1 MNITELETVRDILKP
16 MDVLDFRIG
25 DTSHRFI
32 FIMEMGENLVFSAN
46 YHVYETDD
54 LVELFEEEKF
64 DLHIL
69 RSEEIIKKNSSPFD
83 DISDN
88 LENDEFIEYY
98 FSDVFRSNQED
109 KEINL
114 EDLLTESSER
124 IFNLLNEE
132 LTKRGILFSFTSQID
147 IINKNQIKSTL
158 IKR

>member
-1 MNITELETVRDILKP
+1 MNITELETVRNILKP

-54 LVELFEEEKF
+54 LMEFFEEYKF

-69 RSEEIIKKNSSPFD
+69 RSEEIIKKKAAPLD
-83 DISDN
+83 YISDN

-114 EDLLTESSER
+114 EDLLTESSEI

-132 LTKRGILFSFTSQID
+132 LTKRGILFSFTLRTD
-147 IINKNQIKSTL
+147 IINKKSN
-158 IKR
+158 

>member
-54 LVELFEEEKF
+54 LVEFFEEEKF

>member
-25 DTSHRFI
+25 GISHRFI

-54 LVELFEEEKF
+54 LVEFFEEDKF

-132 LTKRGILFSFTSQID
+132 LTKRGILFSFTLRTD
-147 IINKNQIKSTL
+147 IINKNQIKSIL

>member
-54 LVELFEEEKF
+54 LVEFFEEEKF
-64 DLHIL
+64 DLIIL
-69 RSEEIIKKNSSPFD
+69 RSEEIIKKNFSPLD
-83 DISDN
+83 YISDN
-88 LENDEFIEYY
+88 LENDELIEYY
-98 FSDVFRSNQED
+98 FSDVFRSNQKD

-114 EDLLTESSER
+114 EDLLNDANER
-124 IFNLLNEE
+124 IFNLVNEK
-132 LTKRGILFSFTSQID
+132 LTEKGISFSFTLRTD